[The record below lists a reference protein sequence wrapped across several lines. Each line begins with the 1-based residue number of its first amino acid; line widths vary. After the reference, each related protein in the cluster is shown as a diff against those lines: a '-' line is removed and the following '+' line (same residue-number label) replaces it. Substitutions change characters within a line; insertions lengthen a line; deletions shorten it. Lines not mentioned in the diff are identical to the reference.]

1 MSFHKKETEKIELV
15 ARPGRIQNG
24 REYELRVSSN
34 DGKHADVEVQARL
47 NFVGFSQ
54 FAVQESV
61 VIRFSGEMQNLA
73 CGKSNNVA
81 NNCSVKFCLHFVQKC
96 YAVNS
101 SKKHGFGIY
110 TLFTRR
116 KLSWNKK
123 GWNSGLI
130 FGLRQ

>member
-1 MSFHKKETEKIELV
+1 M

-61 VIRFSGEMQNLA
+61 VIRFSGEFYVRKIL
-73 CGKSNNVA
+73 V
-81 NNCSVKFCLHFVQKC
+81 
-96 YAVNS
+96 
-101 SKKHGFGIY
+101 
-110 TLFTRR
+110 TTRA
-116 KLSWNKK
+116 W
-123 GWNSGLI
+123 
-130 FGLRQ
+130 

>member
-1 MSFHKKETEKIELV
+1 MPSRQINEFSQKRKQKEIELV

-61 VIRFSGEMQNLA
+61 VIRFSGELQNFTWE
-73 CGKSNNVA
+73 
-81 NNCSVKFCLHFVQKC
+81 KF
-96 YAVNS
+96 
-101 SKKHGFGIY
+101 
-110 TLFTRR
+110 
-116 KLSWNKK
+116 W
-123 GWNSGLI
+123 
-130 FGLRQ
+130 